1 MTAAAA
7 SASALAMHSLRPR
20 YDDSRN
26 GRNSSKKDNYLKHW
40 QSKLSL
46 RRLFGDTSAGDERR
60 VLRITGDHAARACVT
75 SNGDHLEIILASAAL
90 RTGPVHWYIFPARAG
105 GYPLFRQT
113 GCFVV
118 HPTADQAHPGFEFL
132 FGLVVA
138 HATAL
143 QVKCIA
149 IYLNR
154 FPVQNQT
161 SPLVLTFGVA
171 DPVGAIGIQADL
183 ASLAAMGCHGLS
195 VITALSIGDTTG
207 TEDTQAVEPDWVADQ
222 ARVLL
227 EDMPVSAFKVG
238 HIGSIENVSVI
249 AEIVSDYP
257 EQPLVLDPF
266 STTLP
271 DQGPDEEMLL
281 AIRELLIPQTTLML
295 VSADELSRLAETW
308 REPSDDNMI
317 EIDALQMIEFGCEF
331 LFVTGIPGDA
341 HDVTNLLFSEEGMV
355 RSASWP
361 RQTGPFIGAG
371 NTLSATITA
380 MLANGLDVPEAVA
393 EAEEFTNSTLSHAQR
408 LGMGK
413 LIPDRFFWAHEGDSE
428 SPAP

>member
-1 MTAAAA
+1 M
-7 SASALAMHSLRPR
+7 
-20 YDDSRN
+20 
-26 GRNSSKKDNYLKHW
+26 
-40 QSKLSL
+40 
-46 RRLFGDTSAGDERR
+46 
-60 VLRITGDHAARACVT
+60 
-75 SNGDHLEIILASAAL
+75 
-90 RTGPVHWYIFPARAG
+90 
-105 GYPLFRQT
+105 
-113 GCFVV
+113 
-118 HPTADQAHPGFEFL
+118 
-132 FGLVVA
+132 
-138 HATAL
+138 
-143 QVKCIA
+143 
-149 IYLNR
+149 
-154 FPVQNQT
+154 QNQT

-207 TEDTQAVEPDWVADQ
+207 TEDTQAVEADWVADQ

-227 EDMPVSAFKVG
+227 EDMPVAAFKVG
-238 HIGSIENVSVI
+238 HIGSIETVSVI

-257 EQPLVLDPF
+257 ELPLIVDPF

-281 AIRELLIPQTTLML
+281 AMRELLIPQTTLLL
-295 VSADELSRLAETW
+295 VSIDELSRLAETW

-317 EIDALQMIEFGCEF
+317 ETDAQQMIEFGCEY
-331 LFVTGIPGDA
+331 LFVTGVPGDA
-341 HDVTNLLFSEEGMV
+341 HEVTNLLFSEDGLV

-361 RQTGPFIGAG
+361 RQTGPFVGAG

-393 EAEEFTNSTLSHAQR
+393 ESEEFTNATLAHAQR

-413 LIPDRFFWAHEGDSE
+413 LIPDRFFWAREGDADS
-428 SPAP
+428 AAT